1 MRKNI
6 VKKSIMNNNPI
17 RPRVI
22 KKVRL
27 KLLASLIC
35 KSLNLN
41 QTIKNNLGKPP
52 TKTSQSL
59 INCNILSKLCIFAN
73 ILSLKQTRVLRW
85 ILQECGDF
93 SLRVSDCEEIVGQLP
108 SLILQFSTTIIA
120 AKLVDSSFST
130 FSCIDS
136 PIPKQDNNFTKLL
149 NCYSIRSL

>member
-1 MRKNI
+1 MRTNI

-59 INCNILSKLCIFAN
+59 INCNILSKLYIFAN

-85 ILQECGDF
+85 ILQEYGDF
-93 SLRVSDCEEIVGQLP
+93 TWRVSDCKELVGVTYIGHLVGQVGLEP
-108 SLILQFSTTIIA
+108 TTGR
-120 AKLVDSSFST
+120 L
-130 FSCIDS
+130 
-136 PIPKQDNNFTKLL
+136 
-149 NCYSIRSL
+149 

>member
-1 MRKNI
+1 MRTNI

-59 INCNILSKLCIFAN
+59 INCNILSKLYIFAN

-85 ILQECGDF
+85 ILQEYGDF
-93 SLRVSDCEEIVGQLP
+93 TWRVSDCEELVGV
-108 SLILQFSTTIIA
+108 TR
-120 AKLVDSSFST
+120 KG
-130 FSCIDS
+130 
-136 PIPKQDNNFTKLL
+136 
-149 NCYSIRSL
+149 

>member
-1 MRKNI
+1 MRTNI

-59 INCNILSKLCIFAN
+59 INCNILSKLYIFAN

-85 ILQECGDF
+85 ILQEYGDF
-93 SLRVSDCEEIVGQLP
+93 TWRVSDCEELVGVTHRDGGVCFLEV
-108 SLILQFSTTIIA
+108 ILF
-120 AKLVDSSFST
+120 KV
-130 FSCIDS
+130 CR
-136 PIPKQDNNFTKLL
+136 
-149 NCYSIRSL
+149 SIEHI

>member
-1 MRKNI
+1 
-6 VKKSIMNNNPI
+6 MNNNPI

-52 TKTSQSL
+52 TKTSQTL

-93 SLRVSDCEEIVGQLP
+93 TWRVSDCE
-108 SLILQFSTTIIA
+108 
-120 AKLVDSSFST
+120 KLGGLNQMCQIRNTFICLDSEAH
-130 FSCIDS
+130 
-136 PIPKQDNNFTKLL
+136 QKL
-149 NCYSIRSL
+149 

>member
-1 MRKNI
+1 MRINI

-93 SLRVSDCEEIVGQLP
+93 TWRVSDWWCHLIEHPGRNETNYFMYQWAGPVRSTPLRAPASQP
-108 SLILQFSTTIIA
+108 SQRTGLHQ
-120 AKLVDSSFST
+120 
-130 FSCIDS
+130 
-136 PIPKQDNNFTKLL
+136 
-149 NCYSIRSL
+149 

>member
-1 MRKNI
+1 MRINI

-73 ILSLKQTRVLRW
+73 ILSLKQTRVLIW

-93 SLRVSDCEEIVGQLP
+93 TWRVSDWWCHLMEHPGRNETNYFMYRWAGP
-108 SLILQFSTTIIA
+108 NA
-120 AKLVDSSFST
+120 
-130 FSCIDS
+130 S
-136 PIPKQDNNFTKLL
+136 PGGLFPRRSKFL
-149 NCYSIRSL
+149 NLNQAGV

>member
-1 MRKNI
+1 MRINI

-93 SLRVSDCEEIVGQLP
+93 TWRVSDCEVLVWIP
-108 SLILQFSTTIIA
+108 LILHHILQVLHVVQQKYHILRVA
-120 AKLVDSSFST
+120 
-130 FSCIDS
+130 
-136 PIPKQDNNFTKLL
+136 
-149 NCYSIRSL
+149 